1 MKFSYKLL
9 KKLVPQIKSKNELSG
24 KLSSRAFEIDSI
36 DSDTIDIKIS
46 ANRYDASGHIGLARE
61 ISALYGKKFK
71 VKEKFRKSKT
81 SKQNF
86 EVVIKD
92 KNLCPRYCAQYFE
105 LGKIK
110 ETPLFIK
117 NVLADCGMRPISTVV
132 DIMNYVMLE
141 TGQPMHAFDL
151 DKLAKINKGKAQII
165 VRKAKKGEKI
175 ETLDGQKFDLDNG
188 ELVIAD
194 AKHILAIAGI
204 KGGKL
209 AEVDKNTK
217 RIIVESANFDSAN
230 IYGTSRKLKLIT
242 DASARFSRG
251 ISPELA
257 MVAINRAAGLLKEI
271 AGAKEGSAIDV
282 YPKKQPKK
290 ILKFDIG
297 RFNSFIGVNFDFK
310 TIKKY
315 LDLLD
320 FGVKVRA
327 SQISSVREFIVEV
340 PLLRTDIEN
349 PEDLFEEVIR
359 LYGYNE
365 LKSVAPRI
373 RIAPSG
379 FEDEIVLKDK
389 IKKVL
394 TGLGLDEVYNHSFV
408 EIEFSFK
415 NDKFKVVELQN
426 PISAEFQHL
435 RPTLAV
441 NLIKDI
447 ETNGRFFSKI
457 SLFETGKVFFKKAGS
472 DSINELDSLGIIFAS
487 KTEERFFELKGL
499 ADELFRRIG
508 LTDYF
513 LGEAMGS
520 DWTKDFTSGYLKHG
534 EVLKIESEG
543 KDIGYL
549 GKVKNPSDLEKWH
562 ICVMELDLG
571 SLLKLVEGE
580 NEFRPLPKYP
590 SVMRDISML
599 VNKTFKV
606 GDMIQSIQEVDLKH
620 IKDVDLVDEY
630 DDKKLGDKKSLTF
643 RIVFQAE
650 DRTLTDNEVNN
661 EVKKVEEILRKKFN
675 AGIR

>member
-9 KKLVPQIKSKNELSG
+9 KKLVPRIKSKIELSE
-24 KLSSRAFEIDSI
+24 KLSSRAFEIDSV

-71 VKEKFRKSKT
+71 VKETGRKPKT
-81 SKQNF
+81 LKPNF
-86 EVVIKD
+86 EVIIRD
-92 KNLCPRYCAQYFE
+92 KNLCPRYFAQYFE

-110 ETPLFIK
+110 ETPLLIK
-117 NVLADCGMRPISTVV
+117 NILADCGMRPINPIV

-141 TGQPMHAFDL
+141 TGQPMHAFDF
-151 DKLAKINKGKAQII
+151 DKLIKISGGKPQII

-175 ETLDGQKFDLDNG
+175 ETLDGQNFDLDSE

-230 IYGTSRKLKLIT
+230 IYGTSRKLKLVT

-251 ISPELA
+251 ISPELP
-257 MVAINRAAGLLKEI
+257 MIAISRATRLLKEI
-271 AGAKEGSAIDV
+271 AGAKAGGIVDI
-282 YPKKQPKK
+282 YLKKQPKK
-290 ILKFDIG
+290 ILKFDID
-297 RFNSFIGVNFDFK
+297 RFNSLIGVNFDFK

-327 SQISSVREFIVEV
+327 SQISSIKEFIVEV
-340 PLLRTDIEN
+340 PLLRMDIEN

-365 LKSVAPRI
+365 LKSAAPRI
-373 RIAPSG
+373 HIAPSG

-394 TGLGLDEVYNHSFV
+394 IGLRLDEVYNHSFV

-415 NDKFKVVELQN
+415 TDKFKVVELQN
-426 PISAEFQHL
+426 PISIEFQYL
-435 RPTLAV
+435 RPTLAT
-441 NLIKDI
+441 NLIKNI
-447 ETNGRFFSKI
+447 ETNSRFFNKI
-457 SLFETGKVFFKKAGS
+457 SLFEIGKVFFRKAGS
-472 DSINELDSLGIIFAS
+472 DSINELNSLGIILAS
-487 KTEERFFELKGL
+487 KTDERFFELKGL

-513 LGEAMGS
+513 LGEATGS
-520 DWTKDFTSGYLKHG
+520 DWTKDFTSRYLNQA

-543 KDIGYL
+543 KSIGYL
-549 GKVKNPSDLEKWH
+549 GKVKNPSGLEKWH

-590 SVMRDISML
+590 SVMRDISIL
-599 VNKTFKV
+599 VDKTFKV
-606 GDMIQSIQEVDLKH
+606 GDMIQSMQEVDLKY

-630 DDKKLGDKKSLTF
+630 EDEKLGQKRSLTF

-661 EVKKVEEILRKKFN
+661 EIKKVEEILRKKFS
-675 AGIR
+675 AEIR